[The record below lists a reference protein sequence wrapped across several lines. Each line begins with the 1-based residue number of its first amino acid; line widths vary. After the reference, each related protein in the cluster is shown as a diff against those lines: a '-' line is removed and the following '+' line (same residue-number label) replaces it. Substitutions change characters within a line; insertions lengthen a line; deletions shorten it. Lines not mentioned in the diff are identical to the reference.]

1 MKKILALCI
10 VFNSIFL
17 SFLVADSNADRIM
30 MGISNHGQNKNQQ
43 YITAGD
49 RTYLIGTQDGNF
61 PDLGR
66 HVKGEMG
73 GLWLHPIKLIDG
85 FWVKITDGKNTKW
98 LSEANEFINYPYG
111 NTLKYS
117 EVLDGINIE
126 RFQFCPDGQLGCVIQ
141 FTISN
146 NSSTKKNLNFE
157 FAVKTDLS
165 PVWLSEEIGIKDSSD
180 KATWDASNNFF
191 IATDE
196 SNPWFAIWGASL
208 ASSDQSI
215 AKGNVAEKTIGKG
228 IDATSSCNISIKK
241 NGSTTIT
248 FIIAGSAKNKDEAV
262 NAYQHLTKNSA
273 ELLEKKK
280 QHYSSIINRAKI
292 QIPNQSLQEVYNWIK
307 VNDEWLIRD
316 VPEIGRGLAA
326 GYPEYPW
333 WFGCDSTYS
342 LQAIMASGDFDLAK
356 QTMRLLKNQSM
367 KKNGN
372 GRIIHEVSTNG
383 VVYNPGNTQE
393 TAHFIMVAEKL
404 FRWTGDLEFIKEMYP
419 VMKMG
424 LRWLLSDM
432 DQNRN
437 LFPEGY
443 GIMEVY
449 GLNAELIDVAV
460 YTQQALKATA
470 YVAGILNEPRDQK
483 HYEELA
489 SDLEAKINKDF
500 WDDAEG
506 SYCDFY
512 GTREQAISAAEGAI
526 TQKKR
531 DEDQNEETKKG
542 IAFYEQL
549 KQKFAAMPDI
559 SKGWITNK
567 NWVINTPMETGIA
580 PKEKA
585 IALLDKIRKEN
596 VGEWGPYL
604 AANERNAMMTISTG
618 VQAVAEAKYGR
629 INEALWYVDK
639 IVQTFNRVLPGSI
652 SEMMPDYGDFT
663 QAWTSY
669 GIVVPLIE
677 YVFGIQPDAYAKTIV
692 FEPQIPDGWNHISV
706 ENLPVGRN
714 IISFSRT
721 KTGKGI
727 EYSVNGTESW
737 KMILKLKDSPGA
749 KYLLNGKEVPLIS
762 SGISMT
768 EKSNQLLITQ

>member
-1 MKKILALCI
+1 MKKIFIFCI
-10 VFNSIFL
+10 ANWIFL
-17 SFLVADSNADRIM
+17 SILFASDDTDRIM
-30 MGISNHGQNKNQQ
+30 MGLSNHGQNKNQQ
-43 YITAGD
+43 YIAAGD
-49 RTYLIGTQDGNF
+49 RAYLIGTQDGKF

-66 HVKGEMG
+66 HVQGEMG

-85 FWVKITDGKNTKW
+85 FWVKISDGKNTKW
-98 LSEANEFINYPYG
+98 ISDANEFINYPYG
-111 NTLKYS
+111 NSLKYPS
-117 EVLDGINIE
+117 VFEGINIE
-126 RFQFCPDGQLGCVIQ
+126 RLQFCPDGQLGCVIQ
-141 FTISN
+141 FTISSN
-146 NSSTKKNLNFE
+146 TKQNLNFE

-165 PVWLSEEIGIKDSSD
+165 PVWLAEEIGIKDGTD
-180 KATWDASNNFF
+180 KATWDSARNVF
-191 IATDE
+191 IASDE
-196 SNPWFAIWGASL
+196 TNSWFAVWGTSL
-208 ASSDQSI
+208 PSVYQSI
-215 AKGNVAEKTIGKG
+215 AKGNVPEKTIGKG
-228 IDATSSCNISIKK
+228 TDVTSSYNISIDK

-248 FIIAGSAKNKDEAV
+248 FIIAGSAKNKDEAIS
-262 NAYQHLTKNSA
+262 AYQYLTKNSA
-273 ELLEKKK
+273 QLLEKKK
-280 QHYSSIINRAKI
+280 QHYAAILNRAKI
-292 QIPNQSLQEVYNWIK
+292 KIPDQKLQDVYNWIK

-316 VPEIGRGLAA
+316 VPEIGRGLSA

-333 WFGCDSTYS
+333 WFGCDNTYS
-342 LQAIMASGDFDLAK
+342 LQAIMASGDFNLAK
-356 QTMRLLKNQSM
+356 QTMRLLKKQSM

-432 DQNRN
+432 DKNRN

-460 YTQQALKATA
+460 YTQQALKGTA
-470 YVAGILNEPRDQK
+470 YVAGILNERRDQK
-483 HYEELA
+483 HYQDLA

-512 GTREQAISAAEGAI
+512 GTRDQAISAAEGAI

-531 DEDQNEETKKG
+531 DDDQNEETKKR

-549 KQKFAAMPDI
+549 KRKFAAMPDI

-567 NWVINTPMETGIA
+567 NWVINTPIETGIA
-580 PKEKA
+580 PREKA

-596 VGEWGPYL
+596 VGEYGPYL
-604 AANERNAMMTISTG
+604 AANEKNAMMTISTG

-629 INEALWYVDK
+629 INESLWYMDK

-669 GIVVPLIE
+669 GIVVPLVE

-692 FEPQIPDGWNHISV
+692 FEPQIPDDWNDISIQ
-706 ENLPVGRN
+706 NLPVGSN
-714 IISFSRT
+714 VISLSRT
-721 KTGKGI
+721 KTSKGI
-727 EYSVNGTESW
+727 EYSLNGSESNW
-737 KMILKLKDSPGA
+737 KMILKLKDSPGT
-749 KYLLNGKEVPLIS
+749 KYSLNGKDVPFTS
-762 SGISMT
+762 SGFVLN
-768 EKSNQLLITQ
+768 EKANHLLITQ

>member
-1 MKKILALCI
+1 
-10 VFNSIFL
+10 
-17 SFLVADSNADRIM
+17 
-30 MGISNHGQNKNQQ
+30 MGLSNHGQNKNQQ

-66 HVKGEMG
+66 HVEGEMG
-73 GLWLHPIKLIDG
+73 GLWLHPIKLVDG
-85 FWVKITDGKNTKW
+85 FWVNITDGRNTKW

-111 NTLKYS
+111 NRLKYS
-117 EVLDGINIE
+117 AVLDGLNVE
-126 RFQFCPDGQLGCVIQ
+126 RFQYCPDGQQGIVIQ
-141 FTISN
+141 YTITN
-146 NSSTKKNLNFE
+146 NNTNRNLKFE

-165 PVWLSEEIGIKDSSD
+165 PVWLAEEIGIKDGAD
-180 KATWDASNNFF
+180 KATWDSANNFF

-196 SNPWFAIWGASL
+196 NNPWFTIWGSSI
-208 ASSDQSI
+208 ASSNQSM
-215 AKGNVAEKTIGKG
+215 AKANVPEKTIGKG
-228 IDATSSCNISIKK
+228 TDATSSYNISIEK

-248 FIIAGSAKNKDEAV
+248 FIIAGSAKNKEEAV
-262 NAYQHLTKNSA
+262 KAYQYLTKNSA

-280 QHYSSIINRAKI
+280 QHYAAIINRAKI
-292 QIPNQSLQEVYNWIK
+292 QIPDKALQDVYNWIK

-367 KKNGN
+367 KRNGN

-404 FRWTGDLEFIKEMYP
+404 FRWTGDMEFIKEMYP

-432 DQNRN
+432 DKNRN
-437 LFPEGY
+437 FFPEGY
-443 GIMEVY
+443 GIMEVH

-460 YTQQALKATA
+460 YTQQALQATA
-470 YVAGILNEPRDQK
+470 YVAGILNEPRDKK
-483 HYEELA
+483 HYEDLA
-489 SDLEAKINKDF
+489 SDLIFKINKDF
-500 WDDAEG
+500 WDEAEG

-512 GTREQAISAAEGAI
+512 GTREQAISVAEGAI
-526 TQKKR
+526 TQLNRDNDNSEKTKKR
-531 DEDQNEETKKG
+531 

-549 KQKFAAMPDI
+549 KQKFAAMPDV

-567 NWVINTPMETGIA
+567 NWVINTPIETGIA
-580 PKEKA
+580 PREKA
-585 IALLDKIRKEN
+585 ISLLDKIRKEN
-596 VGEWGPYL
+596 VGEYGPYL
-604 AANERNAMMTISTG
+604 AANEKNAMMTISTG

-629 INEALWYVDK
+629 INEALWYTNK

-677 YVFGIQPDAYAKTIV
+677 YVFGVQPDAYAKTVV
-692 FEPQIPDGWNHISV
+692 FEPQLPDGWNDISI
-706 ENLPVGRN
+706 ENLPVGDN
-714 IISFSRT
+714 LISFSRK

-727 EYSVNGTESW
+727 EYSLIGTQHNWE
-737 KMILKLKDSPGA
+737 MILKLKDLPGA
-749 KYLLNGKEVPLIS
+749 KYTLNGKTVPFAP
-762 SGISMT
+762 SGFQIRGRQ
-768 EKSNQLLITQ
+768 NRLLVVQ

>member
-1 MKKILALCI
+1 MKKIFVLFIFLR
-10 VFNSIFL
+10 SIFL
-17 SFLVADSNADRIM
+17 FADSDTDRIM

-66 HVKGEMG
+66 HVQGEMG
-73 GLWLHPIKLIDG
+73 GLWLHPIKLVDG
-85 FWVKITDGKNTKW
+85 FWVKITDTDRGKTIW
-98 LSEANEFINYPYG
+98 LTEANEFINYPYG
-111 NTLKYS
+111 NRLKYAT
-117 EVLDGINIE
+117 VLDGVNIE
-126 RFQFCPDGQLGCVIQ
+126 RFQFCQDGQQGCVIQ
-141 FTISN
+141 YTITSN
-146 NSSTKKNLNFE
+146 IKRNLNFE
-157 FAVKTDLS
+157 FAVKTNLS
-165 PVWLSEEIGIKDSSD
+165 PVWLAEEIGIKDSTD
-180 KATWDASNNFF
+180 KATWDAANNFF

-208 ASSDQSI
+208 TGSNQSVS
-215 AKGNVAEKTIGKG
+215 KDNLPEKTIGKG
-228 IDATSSCNISIKK
+228 TDATSTYNFPIEK
-241 NGSTTIT
+241 NGNVTIT
-248 FIIAGSAKNKDEAV
+248 FIIAGSAKDKIEAI
-262 NAYQHLTKNSA
+262 NAYQYLLKNSA
-273 ELLEKKK
+273 ELLENKK
-280 QHYSSIINRAKI
+280 QHYASIINRAKI
-292 QIPNQSLQEVYNWIK
+292 QVPDQKLQDVYNWIK

-316 VPEIGRGLAA
+316 VPEIGRGLSA

-333 WFGCDSTYS
+333 WFGCDNTYS

-404 FRWTGDLEFIKEMYP
+404 FRWTGDMEFIKEMYP

-424 LRWLLSDM
+424 LHWLLSDM
-432 DQNRN
+432 DKNRN

-443 GIMEVY
+443 GIMEVH

-483 HYEELA
+483 HYEEMA
-489 SDLEAKINKDF
+489 SDLAVKINTDF

-526 TQKKR
+526 IQKKR
-531 DEDQNEETKKG
+531 DDDNSDETKSR
-542 IAFYEQL
+542 IVFYEQL
-549 KQKFAAMPDI
+549 KQKFAAMSDT
-559 SKGWITNK
+559 SRGWITNK

-580 PKEKA
+580 PAEKA
-585 IALLDKIRKEN
+585 IPLLDKIRKEN
-596 VGEWGPYL
+596 VGEYGPYL
-604 AANERNAMMTISTG
+604 SANEKNAMMTISTG

-629 INEALWYVDK
+629 INESLWYVDK

-669 GIVVPLIE
+669 GVVVPLIE
-677 YVFGIQPDAYAKTIV
+677 YVFGVQPDAYAKTIV
-692 FEPQIPDGWNHISV
+692 FEPQLPERWSNMKI
-706 ENLPVGRN
+706 ENLPIGGNR
-714 IISFSRT
+714 ISFSRV
-721 KTGKGI
+721 KTSNSI
-727 EYSVNGTESW
+727 EYSLTGTENNW
-737 KMILKLKDSPGA
+737 KMILKLKDSPGS
-749 KYLLNGKEVPLIS
+749 KYSLNGKNVPFVS
-762 SGISMT
+762 SGFQMSERT
-768 EKSNQLLITQ
+768 NHLVITQ

>member
-1 MKKILALCI
+1 MKKIFILCI
-10 VFNSIFL
+10 FFNASLLF
-17 SFLVADSNADRIM
+17 ATNDTDRIM

-43 YITAGD
+43 YIAAGD

-66 HVKGEMG
+66 HVEGEMG
-73 GLWLHPIKLIDG
+73 GLWLHPIKLVDG
-85 FWVKITDGKNTKW
+85 FWVKISDGQNSKW
-98 LSEANEFINYPYG
+98 LSEASEFINYPYG
-111 NTLKYS
+111 NSLKYS
-117 EVLDGINIE
+117 AVLDGLNVE

-141 FTISN
+141 FIISSN
-146 NSSTKKNLNFE
+146 TKRNLNFE

-165 PVWLSEEIGIKDSSD
+165 PVWLSEQIGIKDGTD
-180 KATWDASNNFF
+180 KASWDTTNNIF
-191 IATDE
+191 IASDE
-196 SNPWFAIWGASL
+196 TNPWFAVWGAVSSL
-208 ASSDQSI
+208 ASNNQSI
-215 AKGNVAEKTIGKG
+215 GKGDVPQKTIGKG
-228 IDATSSCNISIKK
+228 TDATSSYSISIEK
-241 NGSTTIT
+241 NKSQTIT
-248 FIIAGSAKNKDEAV
+248 FIIAGSSKSKDEAI
-262 NAYQHLTKNSA
+262 NAYQYLTKNSA
-273 ELLEKKK
+273 QLLEKKK
-280 QHYSSIINRAKI
+280 QHYAAVINRAKI
-292 QIPNQSLQEVYNWIK
+292 QIPDQRLQDVYTWIK

-356 QTMRLLKNQSM
+356 NSMRLLKNQSM

-393 TAHFIMVAEKL
+393 TAHFIIVAEKL

-424 LRWLLSDM
+424 LHWLLSDM

-470 YVAGILNEPRDQK
+470 YVAGILNEPRDKK

-489 SDLEAKINKDF
+489 SDLAVKINKDF
-500 WDDAEG
+500 WDDSEG

-512 GTREQAISAAEGAI
+512 GTRDQAISAAEGAI
-526 TQKKR
+526 TQTKR
-531 DEDQNEETKKG
+531 DDVQNEETQKR

-549 KQKFAAMPDI
+549 KQKFAAMPDV

-596 VGEWGPYL
+596 VGEYGPYL
-604 AANERNAMMTISTG
+604 AANEKNAMMTISTG
-618 VQAVAEAKYGR
+618 VQAVAEAKYRR
-629 INEALWYVDK
+629 INESLWYVDK

-669 GIVVPLIE
+669 GIVVPLVE
-677 YVFGIQPDAYAKTIV
+677 YVFGIQPDAYAKTIL
-692 FEPQIPDGWNHISV
+692 FEPQLPDGWNDISI
-706 ENLPVGRN
+706 ENLPVGSN
-714 IISFSRT
+714 VISLSRT
-721 KTGKGI
+721 KTSKGI
-727 EYSVNGTESW
+727 EYSLNGSESNW
-737 KMILKLKDSPGA
+737 KMILKLKDSLGT
-749 KYLLNGKEVPLIS
+749 KYSLDGKEVPFS
-762 SGISMT
+762 PSGFVMNET
-768 EKSNQLLITQ
+768 TNHLLITQ

>member
-1 MKKILALCI
+1 MKNIFILLI
-10 VFNSIFL
+10 FFNVSILFA
-17 SFLVADSNADRIM
+17 SDQTEQIM

-43 YITAGD
+43 YIAAGD
-49 RTYLIGTQDGNF
+49 RAYLIGTQDGNF

-66 HVKGEMG
+66 HVEGEMG
-73 GLWLHPIKLIDG
+73 GLWLHPIKLVDG
-85 FWVKITDGKNTKW
+85 FWVKITDDKDSKW

-111 NTLKYS
+111 NRLKYS
-117 EVLDGINIE
+117 AALDGVNVE
-126 RFQFCPDGQLGCVIQ
+126 RFQFCPDGQVGCVIQ
-141 FTISN
+141 FTVSSN
-146 NSSTKKNLNFE
+146 TKRNLNFE

-165 PVWLSEEIGIKDSSD
+165 PVWLAEQIGIKDGAD
-180 KATWDASNNFF
+180 QATWDSASNAF
-191 IATDE
+191 IANDE
-196 SNPWFAIWGASL
+196 TNPWFAVWGT
-208 ASSDQSI
+208 SSIRGSESNDTPP
-215 AKGNVAEKTIGKG
+215 EKTIGKG
-228 IDATSSCNISIKK
+228 RYATSSHNLSIEKTK
-241 NGSTTIT
+241 SATIT
-248 FIIAGSAKNKDEAV
+248 FVIAGSSKNKDEAI
-262 NAYQHLTKNSA
+262 NAYQYLTKNSA

-280 QHYSSIINRAKI
+280 HHYAAIINRAKI
-292 QIPNQSLQEVYNWIK
+292 QIPDQRLQEVYNWIK
-307 VNDEWLIRD
+307 VNDEWLIRE
-316 VPEIGRGLAA
+316 VPEIGRGLSA

-333 WFGCDSTYS
+333 WFGCDNTYS
-342 LQAIMASGDFDLAK
+342 LQAITASGDFDLAK

-372 GRIIHEVSTNG
+372 GRIIHEVSSNG

-424 LRWLLSDM
+424 LHWLLSDM

-489 SDLEAKINKDF
+489 ADLAVKINKDF

-526 TQKKR
+526 TQTKR
-531 DEDQNEETKKG
+531 DEVQNEETKKR

-549 KQKFAAMPDI
+549 KQKFAAMPDV

-567 NWVINTPMETGIA
+567 NWVINTPIETGIA

-596 VGEWGPYL
+596 VGEYGPYL

-629 INEALWYVDK
+629 INESLWYVDK

-669 GIVVPLIE
+669 GIIVPLVE

-692 FEPQIPDGWNHISV
+692 FEPQLPEGWNDISIQ
-706 ENLPVGRN
+706 NLPVGSN
-714 IISFSRT
+714 VISLSRA
-721 KTGKGI
+721 KTSKGI
-727 EYSVNGTESW
+727 EYSLNSSESNW
-737 KMILKLKDSPGA
+737 KLILKLKDSPGT
-749 KYLLNGKEVPLIS
+749 KYSLNGKVVPFTP
-762 SGISMT
+762 SGFVMT
-768 EKSNQLLITQ
+768 ETTNHVVIIQ

>member
-1 MKKILALCI
+1 MKKILILCI
-10 VFNSIFL
+10 FFNVSVLFAT
-17 SFLVADSNADRIM
+17 SDTDRIM
-30 MGISNHGQNKNQQ
+30 MGISNHGENKNQQ

-49 RTYLIGTQDGNF
+49 RAYLIGTQDGNF

-66 HVKGEMG
+66 HVEGEMG

-85 FWVKITDGKNTKW
+85 FWVKITEGGNVKW

-111 NTLKYS
+111 NKLKYLA
-117 EVLDGINIE
+117 VLDDLNIE

-141 FTISN
+141 FTIT
-146 NSSTKKNLNFE
+146 NSSNTKRNLTFE

-165 PVWLSEEIGIKDSSD
+165 PVWLAEEIGIKDGTD
-180 KATWDASNNFF
+180 KATWDSASNAF
-191 IATDE
+191 IANDE
-196 SNPWFAIWGASL
+196 TNSWFAIWGSSL
-208 ASSDQSI
+208 NSNNQSI
-215 AKGNVAEKTIGKG
+215 AKGNLPEKTIGKG
-228 IDATSSCNISIKK
+228 TEATSSYNISIEK

-248 FIIAGSAKNKDEAV
+248 FIIAGSGKNKDEAI
-262 NAYQHLTKNSA
+262 NAYQNLTKNSTA
-273 ELLEKKK
+273 LLEKKK
-280 QHYSSIINRAKI
+280 QHYVAILNRAKI
-292 QIPNQSLQEVYNWIK
+292 QIPDQRLQDVYNWIK
-307 VNDEWLIRD
+307 VNDEWLIRE
-316 VPEIGRGLAA
+316 VPEIGRGLSA

-333 WFGCDSTYS
+333 WFGCDNTYS

-372 GRIIHEVSTNG
+372 GRIIHEVSSNG

-424 LRWLLSDM
+424 LHWLLSDM

-489 SDLEAKINKDF
+489 ADLAVKINNDF
-500 WDDAEG
+500 WDDSEG

-526 TQKKR
+526 TQLKR
-531 DEDQNEETKKG
+531 DENQNEEIKKR

-549 KQKFAAMPDI
+549 KQKFAAMPDV

-567 NWVINTPMETGIA
+567 NWVINTPIEMGIA

-596 VGEWGPYL
+596 VGEYGPYL
-604 AANERNAMMTISTG
+604 AANEKNAMMTISTG

-629 INEALWYVDK
+629 INESLWYVDK

-669 GIVVPLIE
+669 GIVVPLVE
-677 YVFGIQPDAYAKTIV
+677 YVFGIQPDAFAKTIV
-692 FEPQIPDGWNHISV
+692 FEPQIPDGWNDISIQ
-706 ENLPVGRN
+706 NLPVGSN
-714 IISFSRT
+714 VISFSRA
-721 KTGKGI
+721 KTAKGFQ
-727 EYSVNGTESW
+727 YSLNSSENNW
-737 KMILKLKDSPGA
+737 KMILKLKESGSA
-749 KYLLNGKEVPLIS
+749 KYFLNGKEVPFLA
-762 SGISMT
+762 SGFVLN
-768 EKSNQLLITQ
+768 EKTNRLEIIQ